1 MKQFGKILKF
11 ELKYYFKNKIF
22 IGVTAFL
29 MVLIA
34 VVMFFPRITAL
45 FKSEDSSIDISTE
58 LSVMLVKM
66 DDAAQA
72 DMVRKTFASAFTD
85 YNVQITD
92 DQISVIKDKITS
104 GDAECALCYNRLHCI
119 YILCEQSL
127 YVRHEHRNR
136 NRCPAADL
144 SNERND
150 RRRYVC

>member
-104 GDAECALCYNRLHCI
+104 GDAECAFVITGSTAFTYYVNNLSMYDMNTEIATGVLHQH
-119 YILCEQSL
+119 L
-127 YVRHEHRNR
+127 
-136 NRCPAADL
+136 
-144 SNERND
+144 
-150 RRRYVC
+150 